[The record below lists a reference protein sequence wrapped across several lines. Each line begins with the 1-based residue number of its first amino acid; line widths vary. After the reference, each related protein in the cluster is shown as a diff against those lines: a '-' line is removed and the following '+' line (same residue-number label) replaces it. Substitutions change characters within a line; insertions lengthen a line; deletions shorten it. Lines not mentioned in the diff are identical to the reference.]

1 MVEKAV
7 VTVNGLQLIDEAIR
21 QYNPRV
27 LFGLMS
33 GGHDSLCA
41 THLAS
46 QHPLFG
52 GVVHINTGIGI
63 EQTRD
68 FVRDVCDDNGWT
80 LYEYHPPVPYDQI
93 VKEYGF
99 PGPTMHS
106 LMYNRLKERGLR
118 QLTREHKTEFK
129 DRILLA
135 SGVRSLESTRRM
147 GTTEPINKD
156 GARVW
161 VAPIH
166 NWSNHD
172 KNWYMTH
179 HKLPRN
185 QVVDLLHMSGECLC
199 GAFARP
205 GEREELRMWYPNVV
219 EEIEALERE
228 VEQIPKLRG
237 KCRWGQMPKDPDQM
251 EMAFMPMCSSCV
263 DRPQVEE

>member
-1 MVEKAV
+1 M
-7 VTVNGLQLIDEAIR
+7 NGLPLIDEAIR

-63 EQTRD
+63 EQTRE
-68 FVRDVCDDNGWT
+68 FVRDVCKDRKWT
-80 LYEYHPPVPYDQI
+80 LYEYHPPVPYDKI
-93 VKEYGF
+93 VKEHGF
-99 PGPTMHS
+99 PGPTMHHV
-106 LMYNRLKERGLR
+106 MYNRLKERGLR
-118 QLTREHKTEFK
+118 QLTREHKKEFK

-135 SGVRSLESTRRM
+135 SGVRSLESMRRM

-199 GAFARP
+199 GAYARP

-237 KCRWGQMPKDPDQM
+237 KCRWGQLPKDPDQM
-251 EMAFMPMCSSCV
+251 EMALMPMCSSCV